1 MLIPHFSLPVSKYF
15 FLWVKSRLRQKL
27 PGLSSSPSYF
37 QLHLTLAHGLS
48 FSSPLPVQCSSLG
61 WPGAERGWGEFFRK
75 RLRNEVENSWWNDL
89 LIVSLLDISHDIP
102 IVSPFSGLW
111 VWIVISLAR
120 KSRRRFVTELLK
132 MKFCRAKS
140 IILNGY
146 VRLPEWSFRT
156 CFFLPVFFLVKLLLG
171 KNLILILVGG
181 LEHFLFFHN
190 VWDNP
195 SHWLIFFKMVETT
208 NQPMFF
214 FPDIK

>member
-1 MLIPHFSLPVSKYF
+1 MLIPHFFLVSKF

-75 RLRNEVENSWWNDL
+75 CLRNEVENSRWNDL
-89 LIVSLLDISHDIP
+89 LIVSLLDIFHDIP

-111 VWIVISLAR
+111 IVISLAR
-120 KSRRRFVTELLK
+120 KFRGQFVTELLK
-132 MKFCRAKS
+132 MKFCRAND

-156 CFFLPVFFLVKLLLG
+156 CFFSSSFFLSEVAFG
-171 KNLILILVGG
+171 K
-181 LEHFLFFHN
+181 
-190 VWDNP
+190 
-195 SHWLIFFKMVETT
+195 K
-208 NQPMFF
+208 
-214 FPDIK
+214 PDINSGWWLGTFFIFP